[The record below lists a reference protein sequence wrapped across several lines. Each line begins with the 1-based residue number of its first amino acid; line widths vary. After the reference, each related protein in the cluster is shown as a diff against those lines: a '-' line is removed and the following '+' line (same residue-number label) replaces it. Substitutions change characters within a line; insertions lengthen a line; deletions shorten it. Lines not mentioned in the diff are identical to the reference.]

1 MLGKQLLPQQAS
13 NMHCI
18 ISKLC
23 LLVSRVSIV
32 HYTAT
37 GIIACM
43 YETGLAMTCMF
54 YCRFL
59 LCTIIDV
66 MNAPCESNTFK
77 PCMCTLKSPLVLYW
91 LVWPFMCM
99 PACSMVVFSANA

>member
-1 MLGKQLLPQQAS
+1 MFGKQLSPQQAS

-23 LLVSRVSIV
+23 QLVSRVSTV

-43 YETGLAMTCMF
+43 YETGLAMGILTCMF

-59 LCTIIDV
+59 LCTNIDV
-66 MNAPCESNTFK
+66 MNAPCEPNLLCIHS
-77 PCMCTLKSPLVLYW
+77 CMGQ
-91 LVWPFMCM
+91 
-99 PACSMVVFSANA
+99 A